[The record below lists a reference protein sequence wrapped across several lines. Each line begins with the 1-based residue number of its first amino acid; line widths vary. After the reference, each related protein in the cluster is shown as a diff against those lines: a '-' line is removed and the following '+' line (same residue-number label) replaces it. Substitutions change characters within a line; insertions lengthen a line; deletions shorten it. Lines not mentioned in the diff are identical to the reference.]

1 MFWRKFS
8 LVAPILAIAAGA
20 AFPVAAQKN
29 YPNRPITLIVPF
41 APGGGA
47 DLTARLVAE
56 PLAAELGQS
65 VVVENKPG
73 GGATVGARM
82 VAESKPDGY
91 TLLYTT
97 PGPQLTNPF
106 LMNKLPY
113 DPYKGLTPISSIAVV
128 PSVVVVN
135 KSVKADSIPELIAL
149 AKKEP
154 HAIRFASAGIG
165 ASSHLSGE
173 LLKVMAGIKIDHV
186 PYRGTGPAVQDVVG
200 QRVEMAIDSLTV
212 YAPYIQN
219 GDVKALGVT
228 TLEPLDAL
236 PGVPPVA
243 KFLPGFDASPV
254 NYLSAPGGT
263 PMPIVQRLNEA
274 LNKVLA
280 KPEVQEHMRKV
291 GLLPA
296 GNSVK
301 EMQAMVA
308 REQTKWKQ
316 VIEQSGAKSS
326 F

>member
-1 MFWRKFS
+1 MFWKIF
-8 LVAPILAIAAGA
+8 LLLASMASIGAGV
-20 AFPVAAQKN
+20 AFPTAAQGN
-29 YPNRPITLIVPF
+29 YPSRPITLIVPF

-56 PLAAELGQS
+56 PLAIELGQS

-73 GGATVGARM
+73 GGATVGARL

-106 LMNKLPY
+106 LMDKLPY

-135 KSVKADSIPELIAL
+135 KSVKANSIPELIAL
-149 AKKEP
+149 AKKDP
-154 HAIRFASAGIG
+154 HGIRFASAGIG

-173 LLKVMAGIKIDHV
+173 LLKVMAGIQIDHV
-186 PYRGTGPAVQDVVG
+186 PYRGTGPAVQDVIG

-228 TLEPLDAL
+228 TPEALDAL

-263 PMPIVQRLNEA
+263 PKVIVERLNKA
-274 LNKVLA
+274 LNKVLD
-280 KPEVQEHMRKV
+280 KPEVQDHMRKV

-296 GNSVK
+296 GNSVE
-301 EMQAMVA
+301 EMQELVV
-308 REQTKWKQ
+308 REQAKWKQ
-316 VIEQSGAKSS
+316 VIEQSGAKST